1 MDELKE
7 LTKTAKLLKLG
18 REKKKQLKGEL
29 EVVQANIDSLEESLY
44 DQLEYAD
51 LQSIRTE
58 SGTFF
63 KRDRLRCSCEPERK
77 EDFYEFLR
85 TIGAGDLVYETIN
98 HNNLASWAKERI
110 KEGRPL
116 PSYLNISTVKQVGF
130 RK

>member
-7 LTKTAKLLKLG
+7 LTKTAELLKLG
-18 REKKKQLKGEL
+18 RDKKKQLKSEL
-29 EVVQANIDSLEESLY
+29 EIVQENIDSLEECLY
-44 DQLEYAD
+44 NQLEYAD
-51 LQSIRTE
+51 MQSIRTGI
-58 SGTFF
+58 GTFF
-63 KRDRLRCSCEPERK
+63 RRDKLRCSCEPEKK

-85 TIGAGDLVYETIN
+85 TIGDGDLVYETIN

-116 PSYLNISTVKQVGF
+116 PSYLNISTVKQIGF